1 MVPES
6 YRWVMREGGA
16 EAADR
21 IRQELDCHP
30 LLAKLLASRGVE
42 NGREAYRFLNPSAA
56 QLHDPFLMKGMHEA
70 VERICQA
77 ISRKERI
84 TIYGDYDV
92 DGITATSILFLF
104 LDSVWNVSG
113 CSSEM
118 ADSLT
123 DYYLPDRMEE
133 GYGLNEQA
141 ICKIAQSGTKLIIT
155 VDTGIS
161 ALRECDL
168 ARKLGMD
175 VIVTDHHEC
184 PSLLPRCISVID
196 AKQPGETYPYRHLA
210 GCGVSFKLVQA
221 LAQRLEWKEDILPY
235 LELAAVGT
243 IADIVELTGENR
255 ILVSEGF
262 RRMKDPSNLGLR
274 ELLRSAGYDFSRK
287 LTSGFIG
294 FGAAPRLNAGGR
306 MGDASRGVK
315 LFTTRDPEEAREIAC
330 QLDEENESRRQ
341 VEQEILEQVR
351 TIIDGSEELKNS
363 KVIVVCGQGWHHG
376 VIGIVSSRI
385 KDAYYRPNII
395 LSADENGLAAGSAR
409 SIPGFDLYA
418 ALTSCSD
425 LFVKY
430 GGHAAAAG
438 MTLPVTKVP
447 ELIRRLNAYADEKMD
462 AGLLT
467 PVLEAEAQI
476 EVSQIDTELIR
487 QIEKMEPFGQ
497 GMPRPLVQVSGVI
510 EEIRP
515 IGADQQTLRVR
526 MRGETMQ
533 QRELSYG
540 YNARVPVLSG
550 VAFRGAAFASY
561 YSEGMDVS
569 MIGSLELN
577 RYMGRETP
585 QLLISDIH
593 GKMSDELRSLCLFF
607 ALRHVDTSF
616 AAYSSKMPLLDPKVC
631 SQTYR
636 FLRSKAVRRPAGTW
650 NKEREMGTGVRTGT
664 RSSSRYKETGT
675 DQEEVLQGRISL
687 ESFTEEERLYAAL
700 QSIAVFEELGL
711 TTIECSGPYLA
722 YILIEGRNVLLKDSA
737 IFREH
742 FLT

>member
-1 MVPES
+1 MK
-6 YRWVMREGGA
+6 EGSGQ
-16 EAADR
+16 AAAR
-21 IRQELDCHP
+21 IEEELGCHP
-30 LLAKLLASRGVE
+30 LLARLLAARGVE

-70 VERICQA
+70 VERICLA
-77 ISRKERI
+77 ISRQERI

-92 DGITATSILFLF
+92 DGITAASILYLF
-104 LDSVWNVSG
+104 LTSVMKASG
-113 CSSEM
+113 HSSEKE
-118 ADSLT
+118 DCLT

-141 ICKIAQSGTKLIIT
+141 VRKIAERGTRLIIT

-161 ALRECDL
+161 AARECDL
-168 ARKLGMD
+168 AKRLGMD

-184 PSLLPRCISVID
+184 PPLLPRCVSVID

-221 LAQRLEWKEDILPY
+221 LAQRLEWKEDVLPY

-243 IADIVELTGENR
+243 VADIVDLTGENR

-287 LTSGFIG
+287 LTSGFVG
-294 FGAAPRLNAGGR
+294 FSVAPRLNAGGR
-306 MGDASRGVK
+306 MGDASRGVR
-315 LFTTRDPEEAREIAC
+315 LFTTQDAEEARGIAR
-330 QLDEENESRRQ
+330 QLNEENENRRQ
-341 VEQEILEQVR
+341 VEQDILDQVR
-351 TIIDGSEELKNS
+351 TIIDESSELKNS

-438 MTLPVTKVP
+438 MTLPVSKVP
-447 ELIRRLNAYADEKMD
+447 ELIRRINEYADKRMD
-462 AGLLT
+462 ARLLT
-467 PVLEAEAQI
+467 PVLETEAKVD
-476 EVSQIDTELIR
+476 VSQIDTELIR

-497 GMPRPLVQVSGVI
+497 GMTQPLVQVSGMI

-515 IGADQQTLRVR
+515 VGADQQTLRVR
-526 MRGETMQ
+526 LREDTMQRGE
-533 QRELSYG
+533 LPYG
-540 YNARVPVLSG
+540 YNARVPILSG
-550 VAFRGAAFASY
+550 VAFRRAAFASY

-569 MIGSLELN
+569 LVGNLELN

-585 QLLISDIH
+585 QILVCDIH
-593 GKMSDELRSLCLFF
+593 RSMTDELRDLCLSF
-607 ALRHVDTSF
+607 ALRHVDTAFSS
-616 AAYSSKMPLLDPKVC
+616 YSSSMPLLDPKVC

-636 FLRSKAVRRPAGTW
+636 FLRSRAVRRPENTQST
-650 NKEREMGTGVRTGT
+650 KPRKD
-664 RSSSRYKETGT
+664 SSRHP
-675 DQEEVLQGRISL
+675 EEMLQGRICL
-687 ESFTEEERLYAAL
+687 ENFAEEEKLYAVL

-711 TTIECSGPYLA
+711 ITVECSGPYLA
-722 YILIEGRNVLLKDSA
+722 YTLVEGKNVLLKDSA
-737 IFREH
+737 IFMER
-742 FLT
+742 FLQ